1 MSWLRSGLFQ
11 REGCNPVK
19 AAYRRKRSGRKSI
32 LLLNAIKEARS
43 YSSRGNLP
51 IDRFPVPI
59 RQQGVVAQIMHWAR
73 SFSVNVF
80 ESGQMRGNLL
90 TLDIVN
96 SMNWSAISGVNIAS
110 PYLTQDS

>member
-1 MSWLRSGLFQ
+1 VAPQRIVSAGRLQSCEGSIPQETERKKINSVAQCHQRSAIIFQ
-11 REGCNPVK
+11 
-19 AAYRRKRSGRKSI
+19 
-32 LLLNAIKEARS
+32 
-43 YSSRGNLP
+43 SRHLP